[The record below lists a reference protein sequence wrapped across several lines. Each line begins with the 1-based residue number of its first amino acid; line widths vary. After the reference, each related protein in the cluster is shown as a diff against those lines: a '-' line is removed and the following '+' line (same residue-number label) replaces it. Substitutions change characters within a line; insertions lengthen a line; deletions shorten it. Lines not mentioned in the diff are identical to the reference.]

1 MGADAVARHTA
12 GSVGGVDGKSRNRAM
27 SVPKRS
33 ALLILVAVAGA
44 ALTVITPT
52 PAAALCIPPV
62 DVTSATVE
70 ATVAHRYAWFL
81 IESLSRA
88 RLAWEEAD
96 RGAESHNAV
105 VRLASLKL
113 AIEDLECAA
122 SLVQIFQGTPR
133 GSDEFTTEGVQVS
146 AEAATWAYATFAS
159 SFKRWATALARGE
172 GLPLDEAA
180 DVKVQNEKAAELL
193 IHAVTPAWF
202 ALLKPP
208 PDRTKPADR
217 LSITRAQRTA
227 LREGL
232 RRRFPTAGTQAVEEG
247 AHSPDLAA
255 KLLDKGLSNPRYK
268 AADDL

>member
-1 MGADAVARHTA
+1 
-12 GSVGGVDGKSRNRAM
+12 M

-105 VRLASLKL
+105 VRLSEPQAR
-113 AIEDLECAA
+113 DRR
-122 SLVQIFQGTPR
+122 PR
-133 GSDEFTTEGVQVS
+133 VCGV
-146 AEAATWAYATFAS
+146 
-159 SFKRWATALARGE
+159 
-172 GLPLDEAA
+172 PC
-180 DVKVQNEKAAELL
+180 
-193 IHAVTPAWF
+193 
-202 ALLKPP
+202 
-208 PDRTKPADR
+208 
-217 LSITRAQRTA
+217 
-227 LREGL
+227 
-232 RRRFPTAGTQAVEEG
+232 
-247 AHSPDLAA
+247 PDLSGHSA
-255 KLLDKGLSNPRYK
+255 RV
-268 AADDL
+268 